1 MKQRKVIAILAM
13 ILVLVL
19 SFGVFAACDKND
31 DNKETTCTH
40 EWSEWE
46 VVQAASCSKVGLQER
61 TCKLCGEKEEEV
73 LSTLAHTLD
82 DDGVCKVCGFTQK
95 SFNGLYGD
103 LTYGTDYVSL
113 YTVYG
118 SDVSI
123 ADVKEENGIPY
134 IEKKD
139 RVQDAN
145 GKWVEVASSTAKK
158 YSLGL
163 DFLSMAMVYNTKVP
177 ANSTEYTS
185 EEDVYA
191 KWWMYF
197 IERWNELLPEIPLYS
212 NEYYDLY
219 NTKLSGLTG
228 NYATNPYWGVANA
241 IVGWSSTD
249 GKAIIGNTTDLSGKF
264 RYASFGAS
272 NPGAADLDVST
283 LTSGLGAV
291 TVDATGGYQW
301 NEIVVKDHSE
311 KVNADGT
318 KTYTVEI
325 YDDLKFSD
333 GSAIT
338 VDNYFVS
345 TLVFSTPVAFE
356 AAGKDH
362 KAGLSYVGYKEF
374 AAYNGTNDGQ
384 TVDKVTA
391 SKSFK
396 GLTKINNYKFEITVT
411 EDYANYFYGNVQ
423 AGFGPEYIPMWVGS
437 GNSVQ
442 YDADGHPYL
451 SDGFY
456 AKNGNSYKVAATIKA
471 TAENTDTT
479 YPYSGPYVV
488 KSYDKGTKTAV
499 LEKNTYFKGD
509 VYGTKP
515 SINQITYKRIVA
527 ETQLADFKA
536 GGVDFLAGITG
547 GKDTDDATSYADSV
561 TTAAYIH
568 YGRAGYG
575 KLGFRSDFGPTQ
587 FTEVRKALAYCID
600 RGQFA
605 LDFNGGYGGKV
616 DGPYY
621 AGSWMYQ
628 AVKDKIELNQYTSS
642 LDNAKAQ
649 LVAGGWVYNADGS
662 AYGTS
667 GVRYKLIAA
676 DEMTENDKTFKAK
689 DGSVSTVGVVAEW
702 NTDGSVKSITVAG
715 KGDKVNAYLMPLV
728 INWYGTEK
736 NDFSTQVISY
746 VCGETSL
753 AAQAGFKVCYI
764 LGQFAPMLDELYQAS
779 VYGYYGGTP
788 TYNMFNFATGF
799 SSAAYDYALGCT
811 VNPAYYDDQSAW
823 YLKDIFD
830 VYKIPTTK

>member
-19 SFGVFAACDKND
+19 SFGVFAACDNKND
-31 DNKETTCTH
+31 DGNKDTTCTH
-40 EWSEWE
+40 EWGKWE
-46 VVQAASCSKVGLQER
+46 VIQEATCTANGLQSR
-61 TCKLCGEKEEEV
+61 KCALCGEEQEETIKATGHKYNEQGIC
-73 LSTLAHTLD
+73 S
-82 DDGVCKVCGFTQK
+82 VCGAGRDAA
-95 SFNGLYGD
+95 SNLVYGE
-103 LTYGTDYVSL
+103 DYVSL
-113 YTVYG
+113 YDVYG
-118 SDVSI
+118 ADVTI
-123 ADVKEENGIPY
+123 ADVKYESGKGAY

-139 RVQDAN
+139 RTQNED
-145 GKWVEVASSTAKK
+145 GEWVEVESSKATKR
-158 YSLGL
+158 YLGL
-163 DFLSMAMVYNTKVP
+163 DFLSMAMVYNTTVP
-177 ANSTEYTS
+177 EGSEYEDANA
-185 EEDVYA
+185 VYA

-228 NYATNPYWGVANA
+228 NYATNPYWGVASA

-283 LTSGLGAV
+283 LTSGLGTV
-291 TVDATGGYQW
+291 TTDATGGYQW
-301 NEIVVKDHSE
+301 NPTVVKAHSE
-311 KVNADGT
+311 KLNDDGT

-345 TLVFSTPVAFE
+345 ALVFSTPVAKE

-362 KAGLSYVGYKEF
+362 KAGMSYVGYSAF
-374 AAYNGTNDGQ
+374 AAYDGTNDGQ

-396 GLTKINNYKFEITVT
+396 GLTKINNYKYEVTVT
-411 EDYANYFYGNVQ
+411 ADYANYFYGNVQ

-456 AKNGNSYKVAATIKA
+456 AKNGDSYKVAATIKA

-488 KSYDKGTKTAV
+488 KSYNKGTKTAV

-515 SINQITYKRIVA
+515 SINQITYKKIVA
-527 ETQLADFKA
+527 ATQLADFKT
-536 GGVDFLAGITG
+536 GNVDFLAGITG
-547 GKDTDDATSYADSV
+547 GKDTEDATKYADSV
-561 TTAAYIH
+561 STADYIH

-605 LDFNGGYGGKV
+605 KDFNGGFGGKV

-628 AVKDKIELNQYTSS
+628 AVKDEITLNEYTVS

-662 AYGTS
+662 AYDETAKNP
-667 GVRYKLIAA
+667 GVRYKLIKGSEIQEK
-676 DEMTENDKTFKAK
+676 DVTFAAK

-702 NTDGSVKSITVAG
+702 NTDGSVKSVKAAG
-715 KGDKVNAYLMPLV
+715 KDDKVNAYLMPLL
-728 INWYGTEK
+728 INWYGTED
-736 NDFSTQVISY
+736 NDFSTYVIDY
-746 VCGETSL
+746 VATGKSL
-753 AAQAGFKVCYI
+753 AAKAGFKVCYTI
-764 LGQFAPMLDELYQAS
+764 GQFAPMLDELYQAS

-799 SSAAYDYALGCT
+799 NSAAYDYAYGCT
-811 VNPAYYDDQSAW
+811 VNPAYYDDYSAW
-823 YLKDIFD
+823 YIKDSNDF
-830 VYKIPTTK
+830 YSLAK